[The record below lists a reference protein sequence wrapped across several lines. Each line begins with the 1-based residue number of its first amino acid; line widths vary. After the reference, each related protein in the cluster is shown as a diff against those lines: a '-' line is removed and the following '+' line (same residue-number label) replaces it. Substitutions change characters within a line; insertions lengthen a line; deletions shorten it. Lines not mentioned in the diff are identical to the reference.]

1 MMISQQRLRSFFG
14 GWVDRDVAQYFD
26 RFCLESKVLVF
37 TLIIVNRTI
46 SINPAAYIGQARVAL
61 GLVSFLYFNFRGGA
75 LIQN

>member
-1 MMISQQRLRSFFG
+1 MISQQRLRSFFG
-14 GWVDRDVAQYFD
+14 GWVDWDVAQYFD

-46 SINPAAYIGQARVAL
+46 SINPATNIGQARVAL